1 MSNIYDFIAIGAG
14 PANLSLGAQAVERGL
29 QPGKDFIIL
38 EKILRSDG
46 TQVCC
51 CQAHDWIPTLLRIWW
66 QWSIQ

>member
-38 EKILRSDG
+38 EKDTEIRWHPGMLL
-46 TQVCC
+46 
-51 CQAHDWIPTLLRIWW
+51 PTSPHL
-66 QWSIQ
+66 Q